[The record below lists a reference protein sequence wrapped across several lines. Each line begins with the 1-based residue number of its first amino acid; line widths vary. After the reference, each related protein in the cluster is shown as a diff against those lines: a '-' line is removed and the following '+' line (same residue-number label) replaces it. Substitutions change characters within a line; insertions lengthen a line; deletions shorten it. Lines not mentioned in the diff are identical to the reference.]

1 MSKQKVIRW
10 IISGTLLAAVAL
22 VGVTVYQVETSQ
34 IDQAKEEEQQLAEA
48 PDPVSEETDTTKIEE
63 KVKDESDTSQPHHAT
78 VTDEEEEIPKAEVSQ
93 PAQAAEDASSADVSA
108 QVETP
113 VEAASDEVETPVLPE
128 LNFTEDTLMSWP
140 VGGQVILDYSMDH
153 SIYFPTLDVYKYN
166 PSVVV
171 GASVGDPVM
180 AASNVK
186 VVSIEESKET
196 GTTITADLGNGYQA
210 VYGQLADVQVA
221 VDDVVAEGTVLGY
234 VNQPTHFYTEE
245 GSNLYFAMTKDGES
259 IDPIV
264 YLP

>member
-22 VGVTVYQVETSQ
+22 VGVTVYQVETSK
-34 IDQAKEEEQQLAEA
+34 IDQVEEEEQQVAEA
-48 PDPVSEETDTTKIEE
+48 PDHVSEETDLAEIEE
-63 KVKDESDTSQPHHAT
+63 NVEDETDTTQAHHAT
-78 VTDEEEEIPKAEVSQ
+78 VTDEEEELPEAEVSQ
-93 PAQAAEDASSADVSA
+93 PAQAAEDVSSADVNA
-108 QVETP
+108 EVEVPVET
-113 VEAASDEVETPVLPE
+113 ASEEVGASVLPE
-128 LNFTEDTLMSWP
+128 LNFTEETLMSWP

-166 PSVVV
+166 PSIVV
-171 GASVGDPVM
+171 GASIGDPVM
-180 AASNVK
+180 AASNAK
-186 VVSIEESKET
+186 IISIEESTET

-221 VDDVVAEGTVLGY
+221 ADDVVAEGVVLGY
-234 VNQPTHFYTEE
+234 VNEPTHFYTEE